1 MRTSRFWTPKPSQ
14 WPVISSRSIKFQVL
28 SLWEWLFEVELTN
41 CQESGSELFQAET
54 CYRVCLYNSYSWPL
68 SLCQA
73 GCFVKS
79 IKKLKC
85 LCQTFPGQAK
95 TANASILPGDGIASN
110 IRHGWCF
117 WKSSVKNIRSSYI
130 LIKDSVLCVW
140 DIWLL
145 GRYEGDGVAWF
156 FGNHSVW
163 MNNEWCAL
171 CSAVQSSAVWKDE
184 IRNIAKGTIDP
195 MVECSWQ
202 SYYLLI

>member
-1 MRTSRFWTPKPSQ
+1 MKNLLCCMRTSRFWTPKPSQ

-54 CYRVCLYNSYSWPL
+54 WYRVCLYNSFSWPL

-79 IKKLKC
+79 IKKQLKC

-95 TANASILPGDGIASN
+95 TVNASILPGDGIASN

-117 WKSSVKNIRSSYI
+117 WKSSVKNIRISYI
-130 LIKDSVLCVW
+130 SYQKLWPVCLRYLIIGSLWRWWGCLILWQRLC
-140 DIWLL
+140 
-145 GRYEGDGVAWF
+145 
-156 FGNHSVW
+156 
-163 MNNEWCAL
+163 M
-171 CSAVQSSAVWKDE
+171 DE
-184 IRNIAKGTIDP
+184 
-195 MVECSWQ
+195 
-202 SYYLLI
+202 

>member
-54 CYRVCLYNSYSWPL
+54 WYRVCLYNSYSWPL

-79 IKKLKC
+79 IKKLNAFAKPFPAR
-85 LCQTFPGQAK
+85 LKPPMLVFYREMVLHLTFDMVDVFENLPWK
-95 TANASILPGDGIASN
+95 TFGSPI
-110 IRHGWCF
+110 F
-117 WKSSVKNIRSSYI
+117 
-130 LIKDSVLCVW
+130 LIKDFDLCVW

-145 GRYEGDGVAWF
+145 GRYEGDGVVWF

-163 MNNEWCAL
+163 MNNEWMMCVHCAL
-171 CSAVQSSAVWKDE
+171 CSAE
-184 IRNIAKGTIDP
+184 
-195 MVECSWQ
+195 
-202 SYYLLI
+202 